1 MTRKDYEKIAEVL
14 RETYGESPVDDLYMA
29 GWNSGLK
36 HAVRDITCRMAAM
49 LEQDNPRFDA
59 DKFLKAC
66 GF

>member
-1 MTRKDYEKIAEVL
+1 MTRKDYEKIAETL
-14 RETYGESPVDDLYMA
+14 KNSLPRAPKTGYDPLLDLKLELV
-29 GWNSGLK
+29 N
-36 HAVRDITCRMAAM
+36 RFITM

>member
-1 MTRKDYEKIAEVL
+1 MTRKDYEKIAGVL
-14 RETYGESPVDDLYMA
+14 RESYVEDPETDLYMA

-59 DKFLKAC
+59 ENFLKAC